1 LNKVKSFSKLLALV
15 FISTF
20 LMQSCSKK
28 IFVFNKSQSS
38 KGLKVATFDFDY
50 LTIKSKIEFKETNK
64 TTKATA
70 LFRFKKDS
78 IIWFNLSG
86 AMGVQ
91 GVRGIITQD
100 SVKII
105 NKIEKQYYT
114 YDFSEVS
121 KEFKFSIDFELIQ
134 AMLIGDMPK
143 QLNKNSDVKK
153 SENRYVIKQNIENIY
168 ITNFVNQT
176 TMKLEEVNVTEKE
189 TNNSL
194 KLLYKNFKD
203 INEQGL
209 PFSIFIS
216 LIHHNEFGELETQLT
231 IEHSKAEESN
241 KPLNFPFSIPN
252 KYEAK

>member
-1 LNKVKSFSKLLALV
+1 MNKVKSFNNLLGLV
-15 FISTF
+15 IVGVF
-20 LMQSCSKK
+20 LLQSCSKK
-28 IFVFNKSQSS
+28 IFVFNKSHST
-38 KGLKVATFDFDY
+38 KDFKVAEFDFDY
-50 LTIKSKIEFKETNK
+50 LTIKSKIELNEANK

-78 IIWFNLSG
+78 VIWFNLSG

-91 GVRGIITQD
+91 GARGIITKD
-100 SVKII
+100 SLKII
-105 NKIEKQYYT
+105 NKIEKQYYM

-121 KEFKFSIDFELIQ
+121 KKFNFPIDFELIQ

-143 QLNKNSDVKK
+143 QITKKSIVKN
-153 SENRYVIKQNIENIY
+153 SENRYVIDQNIENVS
-168 ITNFVNQT
+168 ITNFVNET
-176 TMKLEEVNVTEKE
+176 TLKLEEVDVTENE

-194 KLLYKNFKD
+194 KLVYKDFIN

-209 PFSIFIS
+209 PFTIFIS

-231 IEHSKAEESN
+231 IEHAKAEESD
-241 KPLNFPFSIPN
+241 KPLSFPFSIPD